1 MTSTIAIAG
10 ATGFLGRHTVR
21 ELLSRGHTVRALV
34 RDPDKARSVLQ
45 RDAGPNLRVVAGDP
59 FNAGALRELLAGAS
73 ACINTIGIIREGGGG
88 QTFKHV
94 HVDTTR
100 ALVNASQVHR
110 VGRYV
115 QVSALGVHDEGRT
128 KYQQSK
134 WEAEQ
139 IVRCSGGLGWTIL
152 RPSMIHGPDGEF
164 IRTAAEWCRGKA
176 APWIFL
182 PYFTRSELT
191 THDVPLAPM
200 RRINPQVQPVF
211 VDDVAYAIAECLERD
226 ETTGEVY
233 NLPGPETLTWPKLLR
248 HMRDTLPGGDR
259 EIEPR
264 PIPSAVAA
272 KVARAASLLGLGPLL
287 PFDEGMAILGGLD
300 STATLHKA
308 HAHLAFRP
316 RPFRETFAEYAR
328 YVG

>member
-21 ELLSRGHTVRALV
+21 ELLSRGHSVRALA
-34 RDPDKARSVLQ
+34 RDRDKARSVLA
-45 RDAGPNLRVVAGDP
+45 RDARADLRIVEGDP
-59 FNAGALRELLAGAS
+59 FSPEALRDLLSGAD
-73 ACINTIGIIREGGGG
+73 ACINAIGIIREAGGG
-88 QTFKHV
+88 QTFKRV

-100 ALVNASQVHR
+100 ALVHASQAHHAVR
-110 VGRYV
+110 FI

-139 IVRCSGGLGWTIL
+139 IVRRSGGLGWTIL
-152 RPSMIHGPDGEF
+152 RPAMIHGPDGEF
-164 IRTAAEWCRGKA
+164 IRTAAKWCRGKA

-191 THDVPLAPM
+191 THEVPLGPM
-200 RRINPQVQPVF
+200 KRIDPQLQPVF
-211 VDDVAYAIAECLERD
+211 VGDVAHAIAECLERD
-226 ETTGEVY
+226 QTIGEVY
-233 NLPGPETLTWPKLLR
+233 NLPGSETLTWPQLLR

-264 PIPSAVAA
+264 PIPSEIAA
-272 KVARAASLLGLGPLL
+272 KVARAAAISGMGPLL

-328 YVG
+328 SVN